1 VALHGEMR
9 PRFTGQVAWRAL
21 VPGRGEPAE
30 AQVFMGPG
38 RHLVAY
44 PLRGG
49 ALVNLVAVEERTAW
63 AEEGWNHRGEPGE
76 MRRAFAGFGGPVSG
90 WLAQV
95 EECALWGLFRHPVA
109 SRWHGP
115 GAVLLGDAAHPTLP
129 FLAQGACMALEDA
142 WVLAE
147 CLGREGS
154 DAAAFASFQ
163 AARRD
168 RVVRIVNAATANA
181 RNYHLRGPA
190 RAVAHA
196 GLRAIGR
203 AAPGAMLARFDWL
216 YGHDVTA

>member
-1 VALHGEMR
+1 
-9 PRFTGQVAWRAL
+9 VAWRAL
-21 VPGRGEPAE
+21 VPGAGEPAE

-49 ALVNLVAVEERTAW
+49 ALVNLVAVEERAAW
-63 AEEGWNHRGEPGE
+63 AAEGWHHAGEPGE
-76 MRRAFAGFGGPVSG
+76 MRRAFAGFGGPVPG
-90 WLAQV
+90 WLAEV
-95 EECALWGLFRHPVA
+95 EACALWGLFRHPVA

-147 CLGREGS
+147 SLEREGS
-154 DAAAFASFQ
+154 EAAALASYQ

-196 GLRAIGR
+196 GLRAIGGV
-203 AAPGAMLARFDWL
+203 APGAMLARFDWL